1 MLGRIRWGSGR
12 KGGLRMEQILGLSV
26 LLVELPQNSRRLEK
40 KIKWAAEMLR
50 NNHVTRVL
58 TPPEFPW
65 WTILI
70 RAGLRPVETRTLRTA
85 LTPAWVVAQLER
97 RNVFPRDAVLCLKGE
112 RVEYDMERV
121 ARELCPMVRNLILD
135 IPGGYETANRL
146 RRELGMPILP
156 KGFLNAHL
164 TLQFDGGPV
173 LTGAEVVLPYGELP
187 TDCDKFSLIGVLWE
201 TGRIHTEEI
210 ALKV

>member
-12 KGGLRMEQILGLSV
+12 KGVLRKEQILGLSI
-26 LLVELPQNSRRLEK
+26 LLVELPQNSRRLEQ
-40 KIKWAAEMLR
+40 KIKWAAEVLR
-50 NNHVTRVL
+50 KNRVKRVL
-58 TPPEFPW
+58 TPPEFSW

-85 LTPAWVVAQLER
+85 LAPDWVVAQLER
-97 RNVFPRDAVLCLKGE
+97 RNVFPKDAVLCLKGE

-146 RRELGMPILP
+146 RRELGLPILP
-156 KGFLNAHL
+156 NGFLDAHL
-164 TLQFDGGPV
+164 TLRFDEGPV
-173 LTGAEVVLPYGELP
+173 LTGAEVVLPCRELP
-187 TDCDKFSLIGVLWE
+187 TDCEKFPLIGVLWE
-201 TGRIHTEEI
+201 TGRITAEEI